1 MIQRGRITGHQGE
14 GCGKQPSLP
23 PSSLGR
29 SDNEGTMGLGAAKD
43 LLRHSTSSILFRCS
57 RNSCFQITSVVS
69 HFSSPNPPL
78 PLLYMPQSNTL
89 LLTVASDVQFI
100 QTHAMQTLAVSSDV
114 QPSRTLYFNS
124 SLNVSS
130 SVWHWVFIATG
141 AGYCRSLPPQQKQK
155 TRKMRFTISFIAAL
169 LQCMK
174 II

>member
-1 MIQRGRITGHQGE
+1 MCLHATLAPIPGAHSPHLHSLFAVIPTDMIQRGRITGHQGE
-14 GCGKQPSLP
+14 ECGKQPSLP

-69 HFSSPNPPL
+69 HFSSTTPPL

-100 QTHAMQTLAVSSDV
+100 QTHNLT
-114 QPSRTLYFNS
+114 P
-124 SLNVSS
+124 
-130 SVWHWVFIATG
+130 
-141 AGYCRSLPPQQKQK
+141 CR
-155 TRKMRFTISFIAAL
+155 R
-169 LQCMK
+169 
-174 II
+174 